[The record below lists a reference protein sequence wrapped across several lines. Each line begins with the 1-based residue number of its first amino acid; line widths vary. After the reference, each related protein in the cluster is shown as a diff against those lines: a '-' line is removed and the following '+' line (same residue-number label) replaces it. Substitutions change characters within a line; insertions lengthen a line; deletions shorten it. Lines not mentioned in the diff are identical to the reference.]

1 MHDELLKTQQ
11 ALLAARQKLAD
22 ELHAAA
28 AYVRSLL
35 PEKLHDE
42 VTTDWTLVSS
52 SRLGGD
58 LLGYHW
64 LDAQRLAI
72 YLFDVSGHGVAASL
86 LSVSVFDALRR
97 QSLPGTDFERPA
109 HVLAELNEAFPMER
123 YGDRFFT
130 IWYGVYDVTSRMLR
144 YANGGHPPAALLRPG
159 KEPRLLMES
168 SLMIGAVPD
177 ATFGESTA
185 RIEPGSRLYL
195 VSDGAV
201 EAENAAGE
209 QFGQTRLTQCISEVQ
224 SRAGSRI
231 ERIWE
236 ELRRW
241 QERDDPA
248 DDVVLLEIE
257 FR

>member
-1 MHDELLKTQQ
+1 
-11 ALLAARQKLAD
+11 
-22 ELHAAA
+22 
-28 AYVRSLL
+28 
-35 PEKLHDE
+35 
-42 VTTDWTLVSS
+42 
-52 SRLGGD
+52 
-58 LLGYHW
+58 
-64 LDAQRLAI
+64 
-72 YLFDVSGHGVAASL
+72 
-86 LSVSVFDALRR
+86 
-97 QSLPGTDFERPA
+97 
-109 HVLAELNEAFPMER
+109 
-123 YGDRFFT
+123 
-130 IWYGVYDVTSRMLR
+130 
-144 YANGGHPPAALLRPG
+144 
-159 KEPRLLMES
+159 MES